1 MNFGFSPSHTRV
13 NYIRHPLN
21 GVLKRSIVVAAALF
35 SSAALADQC
44 TPISGQFFV
53 TGGAPCGTSPLCLQ
67 GAFVPNEGT
76 AQIGGTSNS
85 MVTGVFPSP
94 VPNSSVFTAQSTL
107 TDGAGNTITTIDA
120 GIGTGCTGPL
130 GPCDNSSE
138 VLKIMGGTGIYE
150 NATGV
155 IFLSGPYMAVA
166 PGPGSYSGQIC
177 TAKKTGKG
185 GK

>member
-13 NYIRHPLN
+13 NSIRRPLTA
-21 GVLKRSIVVAAALF
+21 VLKRSIVVAAALF

-107 TDGAGNTITTIDA
+107 TDGAGNTITTVDA
-120 GIGTGCTGPL
+120 GIGTNCSGPL
-130 GPCDNSSE
+130 GPCQNSNE
-138 VLKIMGGTGIYE
+138 VLTITGGTGPYQ
-150 NATGV
+150 NASGV
-155 IFLSGPYMAVA
+155 IFLSGPYMD
-166 PGPGSYSGQIC
+166 GTGQPGSYSGQIC